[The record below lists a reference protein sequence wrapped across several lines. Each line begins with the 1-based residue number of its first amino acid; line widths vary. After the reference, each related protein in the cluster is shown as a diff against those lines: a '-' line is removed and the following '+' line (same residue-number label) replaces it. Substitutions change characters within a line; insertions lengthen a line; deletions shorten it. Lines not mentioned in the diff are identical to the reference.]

1 MCLTKHTELSYKKKI
16 NEVLIYIQS
25 HLDSTLT
32 LDVLSSVA
40 NVSKFHFHRIFNAA
54 TGEGVLQYIKRI
66 RLENAAFQLQYTT
79 DPITDI
85 AYDSGYHSVS
95 AFSKSFMKHF
105 NISPRAY
112 RKTNTR
118 LVKDKTLEDS
128 STPLINS
135 KPIHYE
141 IKDVVEHT
149 VIFVRKTGEYTQAAK
164 SAWEHLSKFVEKN
177 GLSFGNSKHIGITY
191 DSPKITAEKHI
202 RYDACIS
209 YDPGKIT
216 IKKNGDIGI
225 QRIDGGKFAI
235 FKHVGDYRK
244 IGETYHYIYS
254 NWLFSTDQKL
264 ANYPSYSIYKQ
275 DQSKWEQECSNWEQ
289 ERLSWVQE
297 NSNWEQEV
305 DIYIPIR

>member
-1 MCLTKHTELSYKKKI
+1 MCLTKRTELSYKKKI

-54 TGEGVLQYIKRI
+54 TGEGVLQYIKRV

-79 DPITDI
+79 ESITDI
-85 AYDSGYHSVS
+85 AYDSGYNSVS

-105 NISPRAY
+105 NTNPRKY

-118 LVKDKTLEDS
+118 LVKDKTCADRI
-128 STPLINS
+128 TPLVNY
-135 KPIHYE
+135 KPIHHE
-141 IKDVVEHT
+141 IRNVAEHT
-149 VIFVRKTGEYTQAAK
+149 VLFVRKTGEYTLAAK
-164 SAWEHLSKFVEKN
+164 SAWEQLSKFVKKN
-177 GLSFGNSKHIGITY
+177 GLSFSNNKHIGITY
-191 DSPKITAEKHI
+191 DSPKITAEEHI

-209 YDPGKIT
+209 YDPGKVKIE
-216 IKKNGDIGI
+216 KKGDVGI
-225 QRIDGGKFAI
+225 QRIEGGKFAI
-235 FKHVGDYRK
+235 FRHVGDYRK
-244 IGETYHYIYS
+244 IWETYHYIYS
-254 NWLFSTDQKL
+254 NWLFSTNQKL

-275 DQSKWEQECSNWEQ
+275 DQSNWEQ
-289 ERLSWVQE
+289 EI
-297 NSNWEQEV
+297 